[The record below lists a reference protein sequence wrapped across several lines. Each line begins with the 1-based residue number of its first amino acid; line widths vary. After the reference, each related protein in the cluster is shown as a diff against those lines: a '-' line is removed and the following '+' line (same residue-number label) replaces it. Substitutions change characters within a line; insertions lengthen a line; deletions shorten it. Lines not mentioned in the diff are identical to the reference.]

1 MPVFG
6 SKEGVMQGYRH
17 GLADSQWKLLKP
29 LMEQVGGTNG
39 RKPADNRRWVD
50 ALFWMSKAGLPW
62 RDLPPAFG
70 KWRSVHDRFVD
81 WAKSG
86 RWERLFG
93 LLAGFPDMLEAFV
106 DSTVFKAA
114 PCAAGALK
122 KSKALLRAARAS
134 SLGKAAA
141 A

>member
-1 MPVFG
+1 
-6 SKEGVMQGYRH
+6 MQGYRH
-17 GLADSQWKLLKP
+17 GLSDRQWGVLKP
-29 LMEQVGGTNG
+29 LMEIVGGTNG
-39 RKPADNRRWVD
+39 RKPVDNRRRID

-86 RWERLFG
+86 RWELLFEA
-93 LLAGFPDMLEAFV
+93 LLGEPDMLEAFV

-122 KSKALLRAARAS
+122 KSKALLKAARAKS
-134 SLGKAAA
+134 SAKAAA

>member
-1 MPVFG
+1 MD
-6 SKEGVMQGYRH
+6 GYRH
-17 GLADSQWKLLKP
+17 GLTDPQWRILKS

-39 RKPADNRRWVD
+39 RKPVDNRRWID

-70 KWRSVHDRFVD
+70 KWRSVHDRFTD

-86 RWERLFG
+86 RWERLFE
-93 LLAGFPDMLEAFV
+93 LLAGSADMLQAFV

-122 KSKALLRAARAS
+122 KSKALLRAARVKS
-134 SLGKAAA
+134 SARAGAA
-141 A
+141 